1 MTDDEQRN
9 GGMDAAGSGNSGN
22 SGNEVETRTG
32 KRRFSDAYRVRIVE
46 EANRCTKPGEIAAL
60 LRREGLYSSCLAR
73 FRKQYAAGILSGGPA
88 RRRADKAEDE
98 QLKRILE
105 LERENR
111 KLKRSLTQAEVLL
124 DIQKKV
130 AELLGVTLPDPD
142 ETD

>member
-1 MTDDEQRN
+1 VTDDEQRD
-9 GGMDAAGSGNSGN
+9 GGQAAAGG
-22 SGNEVETRTG
+22 GNEVEKRTG

-46 EANRCTKPGEIAAL
+46 EANRCTRPGEIAAL

-73 FRKQYAAGILSGGPA
+73 FRKQYAAGVLSGGPA
-88 RRRADKAEDE
+88 RRKADRVEE
-98 QLKRILE
+98 EHLKRILE

-142 ETD
+142 EKDETG

>member
-1 MTDDEQRN
+1 MTENEHRTA
-9 GGMDAAGSGNSGN
+9 GMDAAGGGNI
-22 SGNEVETRTG
+22 GNEVEKRTG

-73 FRKQYAAGILSGGPA
+73 FRKQYAAGVLSGGPA
-88 RRRADKAEDE
+88 RRKAERIEDE
-98 QLKRILE
+98 HLKRILE

-130 AELLGVTLPDPD
+130 SELLGVTLPDRD

>member
-9 GGMDAAGSGNSGN
+9 GGMDAAD
-22 SGNEVETRTG
+22 SGNEVEKRTG

-60 LRREGLYSSCLAR
+60 LRREGLYSSCLTR
-73 FRKQYAAGILSGGPA
+73 FRKQYAAGVLSGGPA
-88 RRRADKAEDE
+88 RRKADKAEDE

>member
-1 MTDDEQRN
+1 MTEDEQRN
-9 GGMDAAGSGNSGN
+9 GGQDSKV
-22 SGNEVETRTG
+22 SGNEVEKRTG
-32 KRRFSDAYRVRIVE
+32 KRRFSDAYRLRIVE
-46 EANRCTKPGEIAAL
+46 EANRCQRPGEIAAL

-73 FRKQYAAGILSGGPA
+73 FRKQYAAGVLSGGPA
-88 RRRADKAEDE
+88 KRKADRVEDE
-98 QLKRILE
+98 HLKRILE